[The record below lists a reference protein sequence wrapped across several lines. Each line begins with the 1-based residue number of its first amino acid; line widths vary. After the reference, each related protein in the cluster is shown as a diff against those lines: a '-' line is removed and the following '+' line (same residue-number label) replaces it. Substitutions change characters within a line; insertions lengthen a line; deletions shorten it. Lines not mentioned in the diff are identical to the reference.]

1 MKKYGL
7 MMLIFSLIIA
17 AVPAVPAVLTKE
29 ETSENITEASE
40 TTASAAQAAEA
51 AANTVNTETIRL
63 LDAST
68 GEVLTLSMR
77 DYIIGAVFAE
87 MPASFE
93 EEALK
98 AQAVAVHTY
107 AVRQQQLEADSPTP
121 ELQGA
126 ELSNDS
132 SRYQAYFTKSQA
144 MQFYGTGFDSAC
156 EKITAAADEVLPY
169 ILTYE
174 DEPVLAAFCSM
185 SSGSTESAEN
195 VWGQA
200 VPYLVSADSQAD
212 ENAPNFLTETEFT
225 AAELKKLLEDAFT
238 EADFSSPAEE
248 WLTVQKTSDAG
259 TVLTAKAGGA
269 VVTGQEVRTALSL
282 RSAAFEVS
290 WNGNI
295 CTVTTKGCGHGVGMS
310 QYGADAMAKSG
321 SDWREILMHYYQ
333 GAEITST
340 KSVKMS

>member
-7 MMLIFSLIIA
+7 MMLVFSLIIA

-29 ETSENITEASE
+29 ETSENIPEASE

-269 VVTGQEVRTALSL
+269 AVTGQEVRTALSL